1 MRISDWSSDVCS
13 SDLGSGGRALS
24 VGAAVLMFVAAGR
37 AVPDQIDVRIVDHA
51 RPLPS
56 NGDKSAIGLALV
68 HEVMAVGRAH
78 RKDGDVAWLHG
89 LAAVI
94 LDHIGLAGQ
103 HDNELAFILMPVALG
118 GPIGRPHVC
127 TPVTKA

>member
-1 MRISDWSSDVCS
+1 MEGRPCPGDE
-13 SDLGSGGRALS
+13 GSGGRALS

-89 LAAVI
+89 FAAVI
-94 LDHIGLAGQ
+94 LDHTGLAGQ
-103 HDNELAFILMPVALG
+103 HDNELVFK
-118 GPIGRPHVC
+118 IG
-127 TPVTKA
+127 KAACRERVWKYV

>member
-1 MRISDWSSDVCS
+1 MEGRPCPGDE
-13 SDLGSGGRALS
+13 GSGGRALS

-56 NGDKSAIGLALV
+56 NGDKSAIGLDLV

-78 RKDGDVAWLHG
+78 WKDGDVTWSHGFAAVLRDQPG
-89 LAAVI
+89 LARRQV
-94 LDHIGLAGQ
+94 H
-103 HDNELAFILMPVALG
+103 EL
-118 GPIGRPHVC
+118 
-127 TPVTKA
+127 